1 MIVKPE
7 MIEKKMY
14 QKPEENAS
22 SLRKDLKKAF
32 KEWLSSSTS
41 HGLPNVVR
49 TNNNLIKIMW
59 ITFFIIS
66 SAICGYFLATSIL
79 EYLKR
84 EVVSRMYVVY
94 ELPTPFPAVTICN
107 NYPFLTNQSKE
118 FVNEILGKYNL
129 TNIGKENYFG
139 SKKVDLI
146 LTNYIL
152 SLNGFNPNLTDEFRK
167 TLSYLKEDML
177 LYCVYN
183 TNPCD
188 PAYFDYYYDLMY
200 GNCFRFNAGRNST
213 GHNIKIL
220 ESTRSGKINGLQ
232 MEIFL
237 GPYLE
242 WEYGFLNIE
251 RSIHVLIDNQSIY
264 PSPFD
269 GFPVSPGKETTIIMK
284 RELVKKLPKPFNDC
298 KKEVTTYQED
308 DPLLFKQLIKSNK
321 TYRLSDCIHLCL
333 QLTLVNKC
341 DCYDLVT
348 PKIDNS
354 RPCLTLQDVQCGYME
369 FIKFYSS
376 NVIEKC
382 SKYCPTECDSVDYQ
396 FQTFFSDF
404 PTYEYGRFLMN
415 DTRIR
420 SKYPNNQLTFS
431 ELKESMVSLNIYYKD
446 FIYKVMDE
454 VEKFSFLDLIANF
467 GGIFL
472 VLKA

>member
-1 MIVKPE
+1 MFEIK
-7 MIEKKMY
+7 IDQNSKKN
-14 QKPEENAS
+14 ENT
-22 SLRKDLKKAF
+22 LRKDLKEAF

-49 TNNNLIKIMW
+49 SNNNLIKIMW
-59 ITFFIIS
+59 IIFFIIS
-66 SAICGYFLATSIL
+66 SAVCAYFLATSIL
-79 EYLKR
+79 QYLKY

-118 FVNEILGKYNL
+118 FVNEILERYNL
-129 TNIGKENYFG
+129 TQIDKGNYFG
-139 SKKVDLI
+139 SKKVDFI
-146 LTNYIL
+146 LANYIL

-167 TLSYLKEDML
+167 NLSYTKDEML

-188 PAYFDYYYDLMY
+188 PTYFDYYFDLVY

-213 GHNIKIL
+213 GHKKKVL

-237 GPYLE
+237 GPNVE
-242 WEYGFLNIE
+242 SQYGFMRIE

-269 GFPVSPGKETTIIMK
+269 GFPVSPGAETNIMIK
-284 RELVKKLPKPFNDC
+284 REIVKKLPKPYNDC
-298 KKEVTTYQED
+298 KKEVTTYKED
-308 DPLLFKQLIKSNK
+308 DPLLYKQILKSNK

-333 QLTLVNKC
+333 QLTIVNAC
-341 DCYDLVT
+341 SCYDLVT
-348 PKIDNS
+348 PKMDNS
-354 RPCLTLQDVQCGYME
+354 RPCLTLQDVQCAFVE
-369 FIKFYSS
+369 FVQFYSS

-382 SKYCPTECDSVDYQ
+382 SKYCPTECDSIDYQ

-404 PTYEYGRFLMN
+404 PTYEYGQFLMN
-415 DTRIR
+415 DTRIS
-420 SKYPNNQLTFS
+420 SKYPNNELTFK

-446 FIYKVMDE
+446 FIYKVLDE
-454 VEKFSFLDLIANF
+454 VEKFSFLDLVAGF
-467 GGIFL
+467 GGIYF
-472 VLKA
+472 